1 MPGLSAI
8 VSCDTVSPTRLSES
22 YRDLEYRDG
31 FGVRELLSSRNIAIS
46 FSGYNGYP
54 SYCFEDENLLILVEG
69 LIYNVTD
76 TRIQSQLLEISQ
88 LCIEHR
94 DYKSKI
100 TEFITGSDGDF
111 LVLLYLKKDGRTFVF
126 NDRWGRLPTFLFEEE
141 RMFAFSR
148 ELKFLLHWISSIE
161 FDHFAINEFLMLG
174 YSLGD
179 KTPVEGIRRMRPASL
194 LQLSWTKDQMDF
206 IEDVLL
212 PINFDTIDL
221 GLTKHQIV
229 EKSVELYRLALKTRL
244 EKLREKGYGLIAD
257 VSGGFDTRAV
267 FVGLS
272 NENAHFTAINDVHVD
287 SDQSNIA
294 LKLARLFGRDL
305 VVCFTLNTVEDFAAM
320 REATYLNDMVSNCR
334 IAFRD
339 QLTDAEREKIG
350 FNGPIA
356 RFMGMGAGD
365 FMRRPYQL
373 KRPYH
378 TFAGLLAGGA
388 YNGMHCIPPSYA
400 CSIMRLRADEFL
412 ANLESEL
419 RQYPERND
427 EGKIKHLYFEYYNK
441 SVNGGENRHRMFN
454 WTVTPL
460 WSKDLLSLE
469 AVNLP
474 LKYVG
479 VRLHID
485 FMNALDGRALMVPIK
500 GGHVRL
506 SSLLGRLFYDVRLGL
521 GRKLQYNTY
530 CFKAYV
536 LLINL
541 LWRCKKSDSKYA
553 RLVAEASKVGE
564 RIGAAFDCVDRVA
577 VDGFLKSSPR
587 PTQVY
592 QLLTVLFYLEEIER
606 RFGNKIVPCRH
617 SSTHAE

>member
-1 MPGLSAI
+1 MPGLSAV
-8 VSCDTVSPTRLSES
+8 VSCDTLSPTQLSES
-22 YRDLEYRDG
+22 DRELEYRDG
-31 FGVRELLSSRNIAIS
+31 FEVRALLSVRNMAIR
-46 FSGYNGYP
+46 FSGCNGYP
-54 SYCFEDENLLILVEG
+54 SYCFEDENLFILVEG
-69 LIYNVTD
+69 LIYNATD
-76 TRIQSQLLEISQ
+76 TRIHSQLLEISQ
-88 LCIEHR
+88 LCIEHQ
-94 DYKSKI
+94 DYKSKV
-100 TEFITGSDGDF
+100 TEFITSSDGDF
-111 LVLLYLKKDGRTFVF
+111 LVLLYFKKEGRIIAF
-126 NDRWGRLPTFLFEEE
+126 NDRWGRLPTFHLEEE
-141 RMFAFSR
+141 RVFALSR
-148 ELKFLLHWISSIE
+148 ELKFLLHWIPSIH

-194 LQLSWTKDQMDF
+194 LQLSWTNDQMNF
-206 IEDVLL
+206 IEDVML

-229 EKSVELYRLALKTRL
+229 EKSVELYRLALTARL

-257 VSGGFDTRAV
+257 VSAGFDTRAV
-267 FVGLS
+267 FIGMS
-272 NENAHFTAINDVHVD
+272 NEDTHFTGINDVSGD

-294 LKLARLFGRDL
+294 LELSRLFGRDL
-305 VVCFTLNTVEDFAAM
+305 VVCFTLNPVEDLAGM
-320 REATYLNDMVSNCR
+320 REVTYLSDMVSNCR

-339 QLTDAEREKIG
+339 QMTDAEREKIG

-388 YNGMHCIPPSYA
+388 YNGMHCVPPGSA
-400 CSIMRLRADEFL
+400 CPIMRLRADEFL
-412 ANLESEL
+412 TNLESEL
-419 RQYPERND
+419 QQYPERDD

-474 LKYVG
+474 LKHVS
-479 VRLHID
+479 VRFHID
-485 FMNALDGRALMVPIK
+485 FMNALDARALMVPMK

-506 SSLLGRLFYDVRLGL
+506 NSPFGRLLYDARLGL
-521 GRKLQYNTY
+521 ERKLQYNTY
-530 CFKAYV
+530 CFNAYV
-536 LLINL
+536 LFTTL
-541 LWRCKKSDSKYA
+541 LWRYKKPDSKYR
-553 RLVAEASKVGE
+553 RLVEEASNVCE
-564 RIGAAFDCVDRVA
+564 RIGAAINCVDRAA
-577 VDGFLKSSPR
+577 VDVFLKTSPR
-587 PTQVY
+587 PMQIY

-606 RFGNKIVPCRH
+606 RFGNKIVPCEH
-617 SSTHAE
+617 LSTQLD